1 MEERLFD
8 PKVRDMIDLITYFM
22 HDALFYMDNLIT
34 QNALDYF
41 EQLASYYMI
50 IYITYMVVSVI
61 MALIFGLVIFQKLK
75 QQIMTSAN
83 ILAIMPLEELDQRDR
98 HKIEQFLNS

>member
-1 MEERLFD
+1 
-8 PKVRDMIDLITYFM
+8 
-22 HDALFYMDNLIT
+22 
-34 QNALDYF
+34 
-41 EQLASYYMI
+41 MI

-83 ILAIMPLEELDQRDR
+83 ILAIMPLDELDQRDR

>member
-1 MEERLFD
+1 
-8 PKVRDMIDLITYFM
+8 MIDLITYFM

-61 MALIFGLVIFQKLK
+61 MALIFGLVIF
-75 QQIMTSAN
+75 
-83 ILAIMPLEELDQRDR
+83 
-98 HKIEQFLNS
+98 

>member
-1 MEERLFD
+1 LEERLFD

-61 MALIFGLVIFQKLK
+61 MALIFGLVIF
-75 QQIMTSAN
+75 
-83 ILAIMPLEELDQRDR
+83 
-98 HKIEQFLNS
+98 

>member
-1 MEERLFD
+1 
-8 PKVRDMIDLITYFM
+8 MIDLITYFM

-34 QNALDYF
+34 QNALNYF

>member
-1 MEERLFD
+1 LEERLFD

>member
-1 MEERLFD
+1 
-8 PKVRDMIDLITYFM
+8 
-22 HDALFYMDNLIT
+22 MDNLIT
-34 QNALDYF
+34 QNALGYF

>member
-1 MEERLFD
+1 
-8 PKVRDMIDLITYFM
+8 
-22 HDALFYMDNLIT
+22 
-34 QNALDYF
+34 
-41 EQLASYYMI
+41 MI

>member
-1 MEERLFD
+1 
-8 PKVRDMIDLITYFM
+8 MIDLITYFM